1 MVNLALTGDGVF
13 GADMTLSFDPAS
25 VRILQVSEGGF
36 LSQDG
41 QVTALVQ
48 KIEPETGTARISIER
63 PPGTPAISGKGVLV
77 TMILEPGRQKGDS
90 LIRVVDFRVR
100 DARQNMRIG
109 KPAEIRI
116 SVP

>member
-1 MVNLALTGDGVF
+1 
-13 GADMTLSFDPAS
+13 
-25 VRILQVSEGGF
+25 
-36 LSQDG
+36 
-41 QVTALVQ
+41 
-48 KIEPETGTARISIER
+48 
-63 PPGTPAISGKGVLV
+63 
-77 TMILEPGRQKGDS
+77 MILEPGRQKGDS